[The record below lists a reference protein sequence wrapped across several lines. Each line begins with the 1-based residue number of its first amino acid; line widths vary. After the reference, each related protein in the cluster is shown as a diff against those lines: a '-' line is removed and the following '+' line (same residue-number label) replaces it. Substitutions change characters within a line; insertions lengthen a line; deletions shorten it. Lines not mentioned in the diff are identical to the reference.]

1 MPLLPGRQNMNSNY
15 KELMSGV
22 RSQRRE
28 RAIQTIMKN
37 RGISKQ
43 EAMAV
48 QAQAIVRAKA
58 RRK

>member
-1 MPLLPGRQNMNSNY
+1 MNRNYHELMRGVQSPGRE
-15 KELMSGV
+15 K
-22 RSQRRE
+22 
-28 RAIQTIMKN
+28 AIQTIMKN